1 MILAACGGGGGS
13 AGTSSGS
20 AVVVVPLI
28 TTAPAALTV
37 AVGAVQ
43 DYRISGGKAPYQVS
57 SSNVQVSLASV
68 SDTSLKI
75 TGVATG
81 ISDVVITDSAG
92 GTTKIGVTVTG
103 GATGGSVV
111 GSVEVISSLGSLLS
125 AGPGASI
132 TAFVKD
138 SGNAGLANQMVT
150 FSADSGTLQS
160 PSAVTN
166 ADGVATA
173 TLIAGSNKAN
183 RSILVQVTSGG
194 RTGAITV
201 LVTGTSVTIGGAASL
216 QLSTA
221 AKPVS
226 SQYTL
231 RALDSSSNPVVGAV
245 LTLTS
250 TLGNTLSASSLVT
263 NSTGTATV
271 TYTPVNAGSDT
282 LKAVSLGANTEA
294 TISVSAVDL
303 SVVSPAPNV
312 TIPIGTRQDVTVQY
326 QLAGV
331 GQAGQTVS
339 FSTSRGTI
347 TPITP
352 NTLPAGQY
360 SARLSST
367 TAGFG
372 TVTTQIPGVGSVT
385 LPVEFVATVPATLT
399 LQSNPGAIAP
409 NTTGTTNQ
417 STVLTVIRDATG
429 NPVKNRQ
436 VNFTLTQDLSNGTL
450 SSGSAITDSNGQASV
465 QFISGPTSTP
475 SNGVEVRAT
484 DALTGLSGTTSLT
497 VSGQSL
503 FITIG
508 FGNEIGNVDPTTYRK
523 DFSVYVTDA
532 NGVAVGNQT
541 VSLSVIP
548 TAYRKGFLEWDGKKW
563 EVANVGAACVN
574 EDALLGPGT
583 TGYLNGILNAGE
595 DFNGDGR
602 LTPGNVALAAPGT
615 VTTDPSGRASFT
627 IQYGEQFAPWVAVD
641 IVARAVVSGTESKRT
656 ISYTLNGSA
665 PDFVDEEVAP
675 AGSTSPFG
683 TTEVFPRTSPRTFNG
698 LCSNPN

>member
-20 AVVVVPLI
+20 AVVVAPLI

-57 SSNVQVSLASV
+57 SSNVQVSLSSV

-81 ISDVVITDSAG
+81 ISDVVITDAAG

-194 RTGAITV
+194 RTGTITV

-282 LKAVSLGANTEA
+282 LKVVGLGANTET

-303 SVVSPAPNV
+303 SVLSPTPNI
-312 TIPIGTRQDVTVQY
+312 TIPIGTSQVVTVQY

-339 FSTSRGTI
+339 FSTTRGTV

-372 TVTTQIPGVGSVT
+372 TVTAQIATVGSVT
-385 LPVEFVATVPATLT
+385 LPVEFVATVPAALT
-399 LQSNPGAIAP
+399 VQSNPGAIVP
-409 NTTGTTNQ
+409 NTTGATNQ
-417 STVLTVIRDATG
+417 STILAVIRDATG

-436 VNFTLTQDLSNGTL
+436 LNFTLTQDLSNGTL

-465 QFISGPTSTP
+465 QFIAGPTSTP
-475 SNGVEVRAT
+475 SDGVVVTAV
-484 DALTGLSGTTSLT
+484 DALTGLSNTTKLT
-497 VSGQSL
+497 VSANSL
-503 FITIG
+503 FISIG
-508 FGNEIGNVDPTTYRK
+508 FGNEIGNVDQTTYSK
-523 DFSVYVTDA
+523 AFSVYVTDA
-532 NGVAVGNQT
+532 NGVAVSNQLVT
-541 VSLSVIP
+541 LSVIP
-548 TAYRKGFLEWDGKKW
+548 TQYEKGRLRRDPGLISISWILPATRT
-563 EVANVGAACVN
+563 VCAN
-574 EDALLGPGT
+574 EDTLLGVT
-583 TGYLNGILNAGE
+583 SAGYLNGILNTGE
-595 DFNGDGR
+595 DLNGNGR
-602 LTPGNVALAAPGT
+602 LEPGNVAVASPGS
-615 VTTDPSGRASFT
+615 VTTDVNGRATFAV
-627 IQYGEQFAPWVAVD
+627 QYGEQFAPWVRVN
-641 IVARAVVSGTESKRT
+641 IEARAVVSGTESRRT
-656 ISYTLNGSA
+656 LSYDLNGSTD
-665 PDFVDEEVAP
+665 DFTSASGP
-675 AGSTSPFG
+675 AGVNSPFG
-683 TTEVFPRTSPRTFNG
+683 AVTD
-698 LCSNPN
+698 CANPN